1 MTKFHTHAQKNPM
14 RPYFD
19 AVTNLKEFLTS
30 EEVDRICY
38 AAAPHYLLQ
47 TPAQPRIILSQ

>member
-1 MTKFHTHAQKNPM
+1 M

-30 EEVDRICY
+30 EEVDSICY

-47 TPAQPRIILSQ
+47 TPAQPRIILSR